1 MTWYYHD
8 VRVGDADDAGMYAS
22 AIIEA
27 DIMDLHIRFELER
40 DFGEYLDSH
49 YTASDILVEM
59 KHMGF
64 DALADCIDALFIG
77 YVACELDRCRNEG
90 ITEFGPFNWQ
100 DE

>member
-8 VRVGDADDAGMYAS
+8 VRVGSADEAGMYAS

-27 DIMDLHIRFELER
+27 GIMDLHIRYALEM
-40 DFGEYLDSH
+40 DFKEYLDSH
-49 YTASDILVEM
+49 HTASNILDEM
-59 KHMGF
+59 KFMGF

-77 YVACELDRCRNEG
+77 YVACELDRCRKEG